1 MYLADN
7 QFEKMKSDWNIIIS
21 RLSQTTNTS
30 ASLFVTSRITIMVLQ
45 LEQIPEGA
53 VAINDGEENR
63 EASETGSGYL
73 RDLVLFNTKT
83 SSEVLI

>member
-1 MYLADN
+1 
-7 QFEKMKSDWNIIIS
+7 
-21 RLSQTTNTS
+21 
-30 ASLFVTSRITIMVLQ
+30 MVLQ

-73 RDLVLFNTKT
+73 RELLLSLNP
-83 SSEVLI
+83 SSDILI